1 MARRSEI
8 DRKWA
13 GYFATI
19 DGAMQAFVNPGRG
32 WLSSAA
38 APEEIMRLKKIVE
51 PADAVAVVH
60 SGETIASVGY
70 GGNGTPDQ
78 LFNAL
83 EQRFLEAGTP
93 SDLTLVFSTGQGD
106 MKDKGLNRL
115 GHEGL
120 VRRVI
125 GGYFGLSPRI
135 ERLIVDN
142 RIEAYNLPEGVM
154 TQLYRDIGAGKPGT
168 LSRVGLGTFIDPR
181 QDGGRMNARTTDDIV
196 RVMHIDGEDYLF
208 YRAFPINV
216 AFIRGTTADPDGNI
230 TTERESLALENLALA
245 IAARNSGGIVIAQV
259 ERVAAEGSLD
269 ARMVKVPGVLV
280 DCVVLAESDHHMQTY
295 GTQFNP
301 GFSGELR
308 LPAERPSAVALSE
321 RKVIARRAVLELAPN
336 SVINVGVGSIPD
348 QVPLVAAEERVQDLL
363 TLAVDS
369 GVIGGVPMSGLD
381 FGAAVNYQAVID
393 HATAF
398 DFIDGGGLDAAFL
411 GFGECDGL
419 GNVNA
424 SRFGNRAPGCGGFID
439 ISQNAKK
446 LVFMATFTSGGLEV
460 AVEDGKVRIIKEGRT
475 PKFVER
481 IGQTTFSAAYAARIG
496 QEVLYV
502 TERCV
507 FRLEVDA
514 LALVEVAPGID
525 IERDILAQLP
535 FHPTIRGP
543 STMNPAV
550 FRPMPMGLR
559 ERMLDTRMEDRLSY
573 DAAANTVYMNYAGLR
588 VRNRADLDAI
598 SNAVD
603 ALIAPLGRR
612 VHSIVNYE
620 RFTCDDDVFDAY
632 LDLVKRVEQTYYL
645 SVKRYTSGA
654 FLRHKL
660 GTELAKRDISS
671 GVLNMAGRPSAPR

>member
-1 MARRSEI
+1 
-8 DRKWA
+8 
-13 GYFATI
+13 
-19 DGAMQAFVNPGRG
+19 
-32 WLSSAA
+32 
-38 APEEIMRLKKIVE
+38 MRLKKIVE
-51 PADAVAVVH
+51 AADAVAVVH
-60 SGETIASVGY
+60 AGETVASVGY

-78 LFNAL
+78 LFHAL
-83 EQRFLEAGTP
+83 EQRFLDTGTP

-120 VRRVI
+120 IRRVI

-135 ERLIVDN
+135 ERLIVEN
-142 RIEAYNLPEGVM
+142 RVEAYNLPEGVM
-154 TQLYRDIGAGKPGT
+154 TQLYRDIGARKPGT
-168 LSRVGLGTFIDPR
+168 LSRVGLGTYIDPR
-181 QDGGRMNARTTDDIV
+181 QGGGRMNARTTEDLV
-196 RVMHIDGEDYLF
+196 RVMQIDGEDFLF
-208 YRAFPINV
+208 YQAFPINV

-230 TTERESLALENLALA
+230 TTERESLALENLSLA

-269 ARMVKVPGVLV
+269 ARMVRVPGVLV
-280 DCVVLAESDHHMQTY
+280 DCVVLAEPQYHMQTY
-295 GTQFNP
+295 GTQFSP
-301 GFSGELR
+301 GLSGELR
-308 LPAERPSAVALSE
+308 LPLERAAAVQLSD
-321 RKVIARRAVLELAPN
+321 RKVIARRAVRELTPN

-348 QVPLVAAEERVQDLL
+348 QVPLVAGEERVQDLL

-398 DFIDGGGLDAAFL
+398 DFIDGGGLDVAFL
-411 GFGECDGL
+411 GFGECDAR

-446 LVFMATFTSGGLEV
+446 LVFMATFNSGGLDV
-460 AVEDGKVRIIKEGRT
+460 AIEDGKVRIVKEGRT

-481 IGQTTFSAAYAARIG
+481 IGQTTFSADYASRMG
-496 QEVLYV
+496 QEVLYL

-507 FRLEVDA
+507 FRLEADG

-525 IERDILAQLP
+525 IERDILARLP
-535 FHPTIRGP
+535 FRPTIRGP
-543 STMNPAV
+543 GTIDPAV
-550 FRPMPMGLR
+550 FRNTPMGLR
-559 ERMLDTRMEDRLSY
+559 EQMLDTRMEDRLSY
-573 DAAANTVYMNYAGLR
+573 DATANTVYMNYAGLR
-588 VRNRADLDAI
+588 IRNRADLDAI
-598 SNAVD
+598 SRAVD
-603 ALIAPLGRR
+603 NLLAPLGRR

-632 LDLVKRVEQTYYL
+632 LDLVKRVEQAYYL

-660 GTELAKRDISS
+660 GTELAKRSISS
-671 GVLNMAGRPSAPR
+671 EVLSRPGEPSTRR